1 MTDIHY
7 REATAAD
14 LPAIVD
20 LSLAAW
26 APVFTSFQQTLPAAV
41 YQRLYPDWQQQQR
54 EVVEHACR
62 DTAKNTTWVAV
73 VGEVVAGFIVYTLEQ
88 ETKQGVVDLLAV
100 DPAYQNLGLGTR
112 LNTLVLEQMRA
123 AGMMVAVV
131 STGGDPGHAP
141 ARQTYEKAGYTALRN
156 VLYVQAL

>member
-1 MTDIHY
+1 MTDVHY
-7 REATAAD
+7 RAAIAAD
-14 LPAIVD
+14 LPAIVT

-54 EVVEHACR
+54 DVVERYCR
-62 DTAKNTTWVAV
+62 DTARNTTWVAV
-73 VGEVVAGFIVYTLEQ
+73 VGGVVAGFIVYTLEQ
-88 ETKQGVVDLLAV
+88 ETKQGVVELLAV
-100 DPAYQNLGLGTR
+100 DPAYQHLGLGTH
-112 LNTLVLEQMRA
+112 LNRLVLDQMRA
-123 AGMMVAVV
+123 AGMTLALV